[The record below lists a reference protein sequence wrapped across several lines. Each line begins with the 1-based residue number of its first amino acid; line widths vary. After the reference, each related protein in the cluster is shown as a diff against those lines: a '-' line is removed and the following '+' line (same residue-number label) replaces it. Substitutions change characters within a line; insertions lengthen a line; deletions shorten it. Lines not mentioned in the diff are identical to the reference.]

1 MLPASV
7 IVLSAVTSGANLFSS
22 LKYQSC
28 AFSLMWNIILSYI
41 MLFYLKIPS
50 YVAFFVWGDPEQ
62 MFRAYLCLFGVTGN
76 LAVPLMQTLSDTSPP
91 SLLLS
96 HM

>member
-1 MLPASV
+1 MEYYF
-7 IVLSAVTSGANLFSS
+7 VLHYV
-22 LKYQSC
+22 
-28 AFSLMWNIILSYI
+28 ILSE
-41 MLFYLKIPS
+41 KIPS